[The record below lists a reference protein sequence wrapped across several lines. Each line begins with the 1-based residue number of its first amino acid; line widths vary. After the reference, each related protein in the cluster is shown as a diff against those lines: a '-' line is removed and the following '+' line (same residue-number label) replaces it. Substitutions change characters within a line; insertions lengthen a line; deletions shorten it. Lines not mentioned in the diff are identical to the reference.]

1 MVEEEENVIKKNEP
15 IIELIDNS
23 IILFFLVNPK
33 SGAQEGKHLL
43 NLNKEYI
50 ELKNVIKNKTI
61 IAHIFN
67 ITSKESYAKG
77 KQILRDLIAASK
89 MLIIFRNKNQIY
101 NWRRRWEC
109 PVNNRRSDTG
119 KF

>member
-1 MVEEEENVIKKNEP
+1 MVEAEENVVHKNEP
-15 IIELIDNS
+15 VIELDDDN

-50 ELKNVIKNKTI
+50 ELPKVIKGKVI
-61 IAHIFN
+61 AAHIYN
-67 ITSKESYAKG
+67 ITSKESYTKG

-89 MLIIFRNKNQIY
+89 FKYI
-101 NWRRRWEC
+101 
-109 PVNNRRSDTG
+109 T
-119 KF
+119 

>member
-1 MVEEEENVIKKNEP
+1 MVEAEENVVKKNEP
-15 IIELIDNS
+15 VIEIVDDS

-43 NLNKEYI
+43 NLNKECI

-61 IAHIFN
+61 VAHIFN

-77 KQILRDLIAASK
+77 KQVLRDLIAASK
-89 MLIIFRNKNQIY
+89 KIKFIDFRL
-101 NWRRRWEC
+101 
-109 PVNNRRSDTG
+109 
-119 KF
+119 